1 MNEMILDDPVLRE
14 ELDVLL
20 AKTSVPAGCPIDVAR
35 QAAFIAVGMLT
46 MLCGSLH
53 DGEVQA
59 FFDRDVLPFVNASGE
74 ARNTY
79 LAVLTLASQGDN
91 WPVDPI
97 VPQDMLDHR
106 LVKYSSL

>member
-59 FFDRDVLPFVNASGE
+59 FFDRDVLPFV
-74 ARNTY
+74 
-79 LAVLTLASQGDN
+79 ASQGDN